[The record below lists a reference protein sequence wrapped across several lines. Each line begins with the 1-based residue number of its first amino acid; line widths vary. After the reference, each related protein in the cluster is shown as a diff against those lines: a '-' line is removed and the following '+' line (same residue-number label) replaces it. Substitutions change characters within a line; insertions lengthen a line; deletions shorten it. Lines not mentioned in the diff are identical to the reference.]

1 MANQLF
7 GEEFWI
13 DQLTRIGYDV
23 NVQEFPLT
31 LLKEQ
36 KILPVN
42 TNPSRVHRLFHNGL
56 MEIVVFEVKDSE
68 FSRGRCVSLARSWK
82 RNNLISPIIILTN
95 SRDSYISILPG
106 TGFSSE
112 VKVLYLSDQLYRT
125 DKLVLESLKYDPDK
139 VVLLKRYNEEFFPY
153 QKVRDEFFAGY
164 STMFQ
169 ELQESLV
176 AYLGLQTRSF
186 SQKFLGRLMFLYFLQ
201 KKGWLKNN
209 KRFVDSIP
217 GYEQLSN
224 IYYNGLNTGKLE
236 GIPFLN
242 GSLFDKKCLR
252 GN

>member
-1 MANQLF
+1 MTNQLF

-13 DQLTRIGYDV
+13 DLLTMIGYDV
-23 NVQEFPLT
+23 NVQEFPLP
-31 LLKEQ
+31 LLKER
-36 KILPVN
+36 KILPFN

-95 SRDSYISILPG
+95 SKDSYVIILPG
-106 TGFSSE
+106 TGFNSE
-112 VKVLYLSDQLYRT
+112 VKVLYLSDQLYHT
-125 DKLVLESLKYDPDK
+125 DKLVLETLKYYPDK
-139 VVLLKRYNEEFFPY
+139 VILLKRYNEEFFPY

-164 STMFQ
+164 SKMFQ

-176 AYLGLQTRSF
+176 AYLGQQTRSF

-224 IYYNGLNTGKLE
+224 IYYNGLNTVKL
-236 GIPFLN
+236 
-242 GSLFDKKCLR
+242 
-252 GN
+252 